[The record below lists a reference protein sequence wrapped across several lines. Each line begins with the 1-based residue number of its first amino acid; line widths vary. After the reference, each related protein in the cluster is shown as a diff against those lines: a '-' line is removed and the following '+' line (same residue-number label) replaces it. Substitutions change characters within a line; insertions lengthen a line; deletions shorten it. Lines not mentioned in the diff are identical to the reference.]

1 MNTTNF
7 PDKPQTGPPPGTG
20 SLALDRSLQFV
31 SGVGPARAKSLAK
44 LGLRTVGDLL
54 RHYPRFHEDRRLT
67 SPSSW
72 GAPGTAVAVRG
83 EIKEFLVSG
92 GGKDLLIG
100 RAVLSR
106 EGKPLEAL
114 WFRRRSFRFD
124 PFDGLKKKLLPGT
137 PLFIYGPWQYG
148 PRGLEIRVE
157 DYDFPTEEE
166 SPHRDRL
173 VPVYDL
179 TEGLDGKWLRGLV
192 WKVRGSIP
200 EVPDVLPPAVRERQ
214 GLSSLS
220 EALAAFHF
228 PKDPV
233 VLVRARRRLAFDEFF
248 SLELALAR
256 VRKTREE
263 GPPAQACRP
272 TRDLLSPFRKK
283 LGFDFT
289 VPQKR
294 VINEIFDDMGGSRP
308 MNRLLMGEVGSGKT
322 VVAVSSL
329 LLAVEAGHQAVLMA
343 PTEILA
349 EQHAHG
355 LSRLLTGLP
364 VRWTLLTGGRKKAE
378 SRRQRDALAA
388 GEIQIAVGTHALLE
402 DQVVFKDL
410 ALAVIDEQH
419 RFGVDQRATLG
430 AKGVSPHVL
439 LMTATPIPR
448 TLALTVYGDLSVS
461 VIDQLPPG
469 RPVITTHWSKEPD
482 ALAAVRN
489 AVALGRQAYV
499 VFPLVQE
506 SERLD
511 LRAVM
516 MGWEH
521 LKATFPN
528 IPVGLLHGKMKSA
541 EKEAAM
547 SAFARG
553 DIKILA
559 ATPVIEVGIDVANA
573 TVLVV
578 MNAERFGLAQLHQL
592 RGRIGRGIHASSC
605 HLVSGKPS
613 QEAAE
618 RIKLLCQIKDGFKLA
633 EEDLL
638 RRGPGEFLG
647 EAQHGLPE
655 FRVGNLATDGPLI
668 TEARE
673 AAFDLIRQD
682 PELSQPG
689 HRAIRDDI
697 SRRFAQKLRFG
708 RVA

>member
-1 MNTTNF
+1 M
-7 PDKPQTGPPPGTG
+7 KSLGMKSLGTE
-20 SLALDRSLQFV
+20 SLALERSLQFV
-31 SGVGPARAKSLAK
+31 SGVGPARAKLLAK
-44 LGLRTVGDLL
+44 LGLLTVGDLL
-54 RHYPRFHEDRRLT
+54 RHYPRTHEDRRL
-67 SPSSW
+67 SPSSVW
-72 GAPGTAVAVRG
+72 GAPGTAVALVG
-83 EIKEFLVSG
+83 AVKDFQVSG

-106 EGKPLEAL
+106 EGKSLEAL

-124 PFDGLKKKLLPGT
+124 PFDGLKKKFLPGT
-137 PLFIYGPWQYG
+137 SLFVYGPWQYG

-157 DYDFPTEEE
+157 DHDFPMGEP
-166 SPHRDRL
+166 SPHMDRL
-173 VPVYDL
+173 APVYDL

-192 WKVRGSIP
+192 WKVRGALT
-200 EVPDVLPPAVRERQ
+200 EVPDGLPLAVREKQ
-214 GLSSLS
+214 ELIPLA
-220 EALAAFHF
+220 EALGAFHF
-228 PKDPV
+228 PVDPT
-233 VLVRARRRLAFDEFF
+233 VLGKARRRLAFDEFF
-248 SLELALAR
+248 SLEVALAR

-263 GPPAQACRP
+263 GPPAPACRP
-272 TRDLLSPFRKK
+272 TRELLSPFRKA

-289 VPQKR
+289 PAQKR
-294 VINEIFDDMGGSRP
+294 VINEIFDDMGGTRP

-355 LSRLLTGLP
+355 LARLLKGLP
-364 VRWTLLTGGRKKAE
+364 VRWALLTGGRKKAE
-378 SRRQRDALAA
+378 SQRHRDALAA

-410 ALAVIDEQH
+410 GLVVIDEQH

-430 AKGVSPHVL
+430 AKGIAPHVL

-469 RPVITTHWSKEPD
+469 RPLITTHWSKEEE
-482 ALAAVRN
+482 ALSAVRR
-489 AVALGRQAYV
+489 AVAQGRQAYV

-511 LRAVM
+511 LKAVLV
-516 MGWEH
+516 GWEH
-521 LKATFPN
+521 LKAAFPGL
-528 IPVGLLHGKMKSA
+528 PVGLLHGKLKSA

-553 DIKILA
+553 EIKILA

-592 RGRIGRGIHASSC
+592 RGRIGRGIHPSSC
-605 HLVSGKPS
+605 HLVTGAPS
-613 QEAAE
+613 QDSAE
-618 RIKLLCQIKDGFKLA
+618 RINLLCQIKDGFKLA
-633 EEDLL
+633 EEDLR

-668 TEARE
+668 TEARD
-673 AAFDLIRQD
+673 AAFALLQKDPDLRL
-682 PELSQPG
+682 PEHHALAQE
-689 HRAIRDDI
+689 I
-697 SRRFAQKLRFG
+697 STRFAHRFRFG

>member
-1 MNTTNF
+1 
-7 PDKPQTGPPPGTG
+7 
-20 SLALDRSLQFV
+20 
-31 SGVGPARAKSLAK
+31 
-44 LGLRTVGDLL
+44 
-54 RHYPRFHEDRRLT
+54 
-67 SPSSW
+67 
-72 GAPGTAVAVRG
+72 VAVLG
-83 EIKEFLVSG
+83 EVKDFQVSG

-100 RAVLSR
+100 RATLSR
-106 EGKPLEAL
+106 EGKPFEAL

-124 PFDGLKKKLLPGT
+124 PFDGLKKKLIPGT
-137 PLFIYGPWQYG
+137 SLFVYGPWQYG

-157 DYDFPTEEE
+157 DHDFPAAED

-179 TEGLDGKWLRGLV
+179 TEGVDGKWLRGMV
-192 WKVRGSIP
+192 WKVRGSLAEI
-200 EVPDVLPPAVRERQ
+200 PDVLPRAVREKRD
-214 GLSSLS
+214 LAPLA

-228 PKDPV
+228 PGDPA
-233 VLVRARRRLAFDEFF
+233 VLGRARRRLAFDEFF
-248 SLELALAR
+248 SLEVALAR

-263 GPPAQACRP
+263 GPPAQSCRP
-272 TRDLLSPFRKK
+272 TRTLLSPFRKA

-294 VINEIFDDMGGSRP
+294 VINEIFDDMAGTRP

-355 LSRLLTGLP
+355 LSRLLKGLP
-364 VRWTLLTGGRKKAE
+364 IRWALLTGGRKKAE
-378 SRRQRDALAA
+378 SRRQREALAA

-402 DQVVFKDL
+402 DKVAFKDL

-469 RPVITTHWSKEPD
+469 RPEITTHWSKETD
-482 ALAAVRN
+482 ALAAVRK
-489 AVALGRQAYV
+489 AVAQGRQSYV

-511 LRAVM
+511 LKAVLI
-516 MGWEH
+516 GWEQ
-521 LKATFPN
+521 LKGAFPT

-592 RGRIGRGIHASSC
+592 RGRIGRGIHPSSC
-605 HLVSGKPS
+605 HLVSGTPGLD
-613 QEAAE
+613 AAE

-633 EEDLL
+633 EEDLR

-668 TEARE
+668 TEARD

-682 PELSQPG
+682 PDLSHPD
-689 HRAIRDDI
+689 HRAIAEDV
-697 SRRFAQKLRFG
+697 SRRFANRLHFAQI
-708 RVA
+708 A

>member
-1 MNTTNF
+1 LS
-7 PDKPQTGPPPGTG
+7 PGTT
-20 SLALDRSLQFV
+20 SLALDRSLLFV
-31 SGVGPARAKSLAK
+31 SGVGPARAKALAK
-44 LGLRTVGDLL
+44 LGLLTVGDLL
-54 RHYPRFHEDRRLT
+54 RHYPRTHEDRRL
-67 SPSSW
+67 SPSSLW
-72 GAPGTAVAVRG
+72 GAPGTAVAVVG
-83 EIKEFLVSG
+83 EVNDFQVSG

-106 EGKPLEAL
+106 EGKRVEVL

-124 PFDGLKKKLLPGT
+124 PFDGLKKKLLPAT
-137 PLFIYGPWQYG
+137 SLFVYGPWQYG

-157 DYDFPTEEE
+157 DHDFPTGEP
-166 SPHRDRL
+166 SPHMDRL

-179 TEGLDGKWLRGLV
+179 TEGVDGKWLRGLL
-192 WKVRGSIP
+192 WKVRGAVSG
-200 EVPDVLPPAVRERQ
+200 VPDVLPITVREKH
-214 GLSSLS
+214 GLVPLA
-220 EALAAFHF
+220 EALDGFHF
-228 PKDPV
+228 PRDLD
-233 VLVRARRRLAFDEFF
+233 VLEKARRRLAFDEFF
-248 SLELALAR
+248 SLEVALAR

-263 GPPAQACRP
+263 GPSGPACRP
-272 TRDLLSPFRKK
+272 TREFLSPFRKA

-289 VPQKR
+289 PAQKR
-294 VINEIFDDMGGSRP
+294 VINEIFEDMGGPRP

-355 LSRLLTGLP
+355 LSRLLKGLP
-364 VRWTLLTGGRKKAE
+364 VRWALLTGGRKKAE
-378 SRRQRDALAA
+378 SRRDRDALAA

-402 DQVVFKDL
+402 DQVAFKDL
-410 ALAVIDEQH
+410 GLVVIDEQH

-430 AKGVSPHVL
+430 AKGTAPHVL

-469 RPVITTHWSKEPD
+469 RPVITTHWSTEGE
-482 ALAAVRN
+482 ALSAVRR
-489 AVALGRQAYV
+489 AVAQGRQAYV

-511 LRAVM
+511 LKAVLK
-516 MGWEH
+516 GWEQ
-521 LKATFPN
+521 LKAAFPEF
-528 IPVGLLHGKMKSA
+528 PVGLLHGKLKSA

-553 DIKILA
+553 EIKILA

-592 RGRIGRGIHASSC
+592 RGRIGRGIHPSSC
-605 HLVSGKPS
+605 HLVTGVSSPDS
-613 QEAAE
+613 TE
-618 RIKLLCQIKDGFKLA
+618 RIKLLCQIKDGFTLA
-633 EEDLL
+633 EEDLR

-668 TEARE
+668 TTARE
-673 AAFDLIRQD
+673 AAFDLIQRD
-682 PELSQPG
+682 ADLSHPD
-689 HRAIRDDI
+689 HRGLAEDV
-697 SRRFAQKLRFG
+697 SRRFAKRLRFG